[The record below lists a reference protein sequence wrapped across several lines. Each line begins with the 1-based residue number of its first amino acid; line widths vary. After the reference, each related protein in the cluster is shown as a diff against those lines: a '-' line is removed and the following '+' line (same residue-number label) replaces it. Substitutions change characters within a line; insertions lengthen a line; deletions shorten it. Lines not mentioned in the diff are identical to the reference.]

1 MKEEELPDFG
11 TPDNFIDLNNVV
23 KMHAEKDTLW
33 TEEFTKIADAKPG
46 KVRQFTEHPIRART
60 MLKQLNFSLVK
71 FQAHAVNIRG
81 IYAAPME

>member
-1 MKEEELPDFG
+1 MKDARLPKFG

-46 KVRQFTEHPIRART
+46 KVRQFSKHLIRA
-60 MLKQLNFSLVK
+60 
-71 FQAHAVNIRG
+71 
-81 IYAAPME
+81 